1 MPSLSQLV
9 STIFGQLVPNI
20 LSSHIHEASSRLLPD
35 PDVVL
40 VSEDGQTLPCHASV
54 LAAASPL
61 LARLLRKPVIQ
72 EEEEFLEPFFASPS
86 SPKPFIFRGTPD
98 PYSEA
103 DLFGSAS
110 TVKPFFP
117 TVKSV
122 ASVSKSP
129 FSIQPSIT
137 PPQSDILPPSF
148 KGTFSFIT
156 LPFDGHN
163 QIIY

>member
-1 MPSLSQLV
+1 MADSSLQSRVFISGPELRPDGRTPRVKSNLFAGSEQPNRQQ
-9 STIFGQLVPNI
+9 TIQDQ
-20 LSSHIHEASSRLLPD
+20 A
-35 PDVVL
+35 
-40 VSEDGQTLPCHASV
+40 
-54 LAAASPL
+54 
-61 LARLLRKPVIQ
+61 PVTQ
-72 EEEEFLEPFFASPS
+72 EEEEEEEPFLEPFFASPS

-122 ASVSKSP
+122 ASVSNTP

-156 LPFDGHN
+156 SPFDGHN

>member
-1 MPSLSQLV
+1 MADCSLQSHVFISGPELRPDGRTPRVKSNLFAGSEQPSRQ
-9 STIFGQLVPNI
+9 
-20 LSSHIHEASSRLLPD
+20 H
-35 PDVVL
+35 
-40 VSEDGQTLPCHASV
+40 QTQE
-54 LAAASPL
+54 
-61 LARLLRKPVIQ
+61 PVIQ
-72 EEEEFLEPFFASPS
+72 EEEEEFLEPFFASPS

-122 ASVSKSP
+122 ASVSNSP
-129 FSIQPSIT
+129 FSIQPSIS

-156 LPFDGHN
+156 PPFDGHN

>member
-1 MPSLSQLV
+1 MRKNCWQTPRYNLVFSGPELRPDGRTPRVKSDLFAGSEQPSRHQ
-9 STIFGQLVPNI
+9 
-20 LSSHIHEASSRLLPD
+20 ER
-35 PDVVL
+35 
-40 VSEDGQTLPCHASV
+40 
-54 LAAASPL
+54 
-61 LARLLRKPVIQ
+61 
-72 EEEEFLEPFFASPS
+72 EEEEEPFLEPFFASPS

-122 ASVSKSP
+122 SSVSNSP
-129 FSIQPSIT
+129 FSIQPSVT
-137 PPQSDILPPSF
+137 PPKSNILPPSF

-156 LPFDGHN
+156 SPFIDGHN